1 MMFPGQHWL
10 ALNSPS
16 TAARRRLQGAITQF
30 MKFGAG
36 IVVAAVALKSL
47 DRLLYSLD
55 ET

>member
-1 MMFPGQHWL
+1 MMFSGQHWL
-10 ALNSPS
+10 ALNSP
-16 TAARRRLQGAITQF
+16 AARRRLQGAITQF